1 MKVGILRQHIHLLAM
16 EHADH
21 PIKGN
26 VLTLGQQAVYT
37 TFDGARDLIKSLN
50 IAPTVLPKAFDTKN
64 KIPSWNE
71 TYMKRFTNAQT
82 VLTLLGAEKVSVA
95 DCSGYENPDY
105 LIDLN
110 NDIGKELEEQ
120 FDVIVDVGTLE
131 HVFDISTALFNLAK
145 MLKIGGQI
153 ILILPASGCIDHGF
167 YSFSPTLLFD
177 FFSNNGFHNFSCYLL
192 EGSQFSVMKKARV
205 YKYDHVGDQHVLVS
219 SKGVEVAFFATK
231 TSAVSNSA
239 KLVKPMQSLF
249 LNNIWKKS
257 DVNNVSKKHKKNFFK
272 KIGAAVTFFTK
283 RYRPEFINIHRHN
296 KNRKNLT
303 FIGKF

>member
-1 MKVGILRQHIHLLAM
+1 MGILPSHIHLLSI
-16 EHADH
+16 EHNNH

-26 VLTLGQQAVYT
+26 VLTLGQQAVYAT
-37 TFDGARDLIKSLN
+37 LDGVRSLIKYHN
-50 IAPTVLPKAFDTKN
+50 ILTEELPEGFDTKN

-82 VLTLLGAEKVSVA
+82 VLTLLGAQKVSVA
-95 DCSGYENPDY
+95 DCSGYESPDY
-105 LIDLN
+105 LLDLN
-110 NDIGKELEEQ
+110 NDIGKELENQ
-120 FDVIVDVGTLE
+120 FDVILDVGTLE
-131 HVFDISTALFNLAK
+131 HVFDIPTALFNLAK

-153 ILILPASGCIDHGF
+153 ILILPASGSIDHGF

-192 EGSQFSVMKKARV
+192 EGSQFSVMKRARV

-231 TSAVSNSA
+231 TSSVSNST
-239 KLVKPMQSLF
+239 KLIKPMQSLF
-249 LNNIWKKS
+249 VNNIWKNH
-257 DVNNVSKKHKKNFFK
+257 DANNGSKKNRKNIFN
-272 KIGAAVTFFTK
+272 KIGTTVTFFMK

-296 KNRKNLT
+296 KKRKNLT